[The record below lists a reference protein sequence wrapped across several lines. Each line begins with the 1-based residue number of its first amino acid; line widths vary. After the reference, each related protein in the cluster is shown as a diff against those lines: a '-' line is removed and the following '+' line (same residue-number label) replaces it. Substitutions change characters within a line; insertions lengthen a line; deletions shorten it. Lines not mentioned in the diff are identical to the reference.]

1 MVASKFGTEAK
12 KKRSEKTDAAEKV
25 RTIRSRRMSDAA
37 EAIRARKSPTDPE
50 TDGAMLLG
58 YWLKCLGAG

>member
-25 RTIRSRRMSDAA
+25 RTIESRRMSDAA
-37 EAIRARKSPTDPE
+37 RPIGARKNPTDRR
-50 TDGAMLLG
+50 DRWG
-58 YWLKCLGAG
+58 YVIGLSGLSA